1 MDNSKK
7 TLLISGAVFVTF
19 LLYKLGFKGY
29 TITQTEWINLNKT
42 NKIDLPIKGN
52 LKLTSGFGWRS
63 FGGGQF
69 HNGIDL
75 VLKDKSVAGEPI
87 FAPLSGTITAN
98 YFNDRGGNQLSLD
111 SGFAKFGFAHLQNKS
126 PLPVGSKVK
135 KGQLIGYVGNTG
147 TSTGAHLHF
156 TLRLNDK
163 IVDPIANITK
173 LKNAIS

>member
-1 MDNSKK
+1 MDKDQK
-7 TLLISGAVFVTF
+7 YLIGGAVLITL

-29 TITQTEWINLNKT
+29 SITQNEWIQLNKT
-42 NKIDLPIKGN
+42 NKIGLPVAGN

-75 VLKDKSVAGEPI
+75 VLKDKSILGAPLL
-87 FAPLSGTITAN
+87 APLSGTITDN
-98 YFNDRGGNQLSLD
+98 YFNDRGGFQLVLD
-111 SGFAKFGFAHLQNKS
+111 SGFAKFGFAHLQSKS
-126 PLPVGSKVK
+126 PIAKGTKVK

-156 TLRLNDK
+156 TLRLDNEV
-163 IVDPIANITK
+163 VDPIKNITA
-173 LKNAIS
+173 LKNAIT